1 MRGLTIG
8 LGVALSAALLG
19 LSGCGG
25 PAHPVE
31 EAMVANPDEWP
42 SWGRT
47 GHETHYSPVEEI
59 DTGNVEDLKLAWHFD
74 LEPGYSPTT
83 PLMAEGKVFITTGH
97 SLIRALDAESGKLI
111 WEYDGGTRQRATS
124 SLGPSRWQAQ
134 NRLSAPPRPGGRAG
148 ATRASRMTRAGSFW
162 LPPMASSS
170 RSTPRRA
177 GKPGRCWMRPP
188 MACPGN
194 TTARRA
200 PLAARSSLASAAAT

>member
-97 SLIRALDAESGKLI
+97 SHIRALDAESGKLI

-124 SLGPSRWQAQ
+124 SLGARKAP
-134 NRLSAPPRPGGRAG
+134 RL
-148 ATRASRMTRAGSFW
+148 
-162 LPPMASSS
+162 L
-170 RSTPRRA
+170 
-177 GKPGRCWMRPP
+177 
-188 MACPGN
+188 N
-194 TTARRA
+194 
-200 PLAARSSLASAAAT
+200 